1 MPDSYP
7 SVVKTGSESGHSSGH
22 SIYGR
27 RRGPWRVKEKE
38 KKAEK
43 DDAESKYEAGK
54 EEAKKQYEAKDDGDA
69 AEETDGQGHQVRSVP
84 GRQDLPRLA
93 LFTFL
98 ATFLTA
104 FLFAD
109 PIPNGLRVEF
119 DLLASLKLV
128 LISGVIAAV
137 LRAVAGMLP
146 VFADDSL
153 SRARAASRTPP
164 STSR

>member
-1 MPDSYP
+1 MA
-7 SVVKTGSESGHSSGH
+7 
-22 SIYGR
+22 
-27 RRGPWRVKEKE
+27 VKEKE

-54 EEAKKQYEAKDDGDA
+54 DEAKKKYEAKDDGDG
-69 AEETDGQGHQVRSVP
+69 AEETEGKAIKSGPSLGAKIFR
-84 GRQDLPRLA
+84 A
-93 LFTFL
+93 FLFTFL

-119 DLLASLKLV
+119 DLLASVKLA
-128 LISGVIAAV
+128 LIAGVIAAV

-146 VFADDSL
+146 VFADD
-153 SRARAASRTPP
+153 
-164 STSR
+164 

>member
-1 MPDSYP
+1 MA
-7 SVVKTGSESGHSSGH
+7 
-22 SIYGR
+22 
-27 RRGPWRVKEKE
+27 VKEKEKKE

-54 EEAKKQYEAKDDGDA
+54 DEAKKKYEAEDDGDA
-69 AEETDGQGHQVRSVP
+69 AEETEGKATKSVP
-84 GRQDLPRLA
+84 SLGAKIFRA
-93 LFTFL
+93 FLFTFL

-119 DLLASLKLV
+119 DLLASVKLA
-128 LISGVIAAV
+128 LIAGVIAAV

-146 VFADDSL
+146 VFADD
-153 SRARAASRTPP
+153 
-164 STSR
+164 